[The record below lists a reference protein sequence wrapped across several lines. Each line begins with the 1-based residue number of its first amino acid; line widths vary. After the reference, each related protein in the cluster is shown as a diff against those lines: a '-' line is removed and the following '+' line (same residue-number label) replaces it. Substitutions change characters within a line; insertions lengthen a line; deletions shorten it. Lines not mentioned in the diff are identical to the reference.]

1 MKHNLLKGRRLT
13 AAMLITL
20 CTSTMWGE
28 SFPIDL
34 TFSGRGESTD
44 VQKVTVTNL
53 SHPEIAPVTLSG
65 TDILR
70 LADEETITPIEHVE
84 ETKVLSEP
92 ILTPNPA
99 LGDGTL
105 IFDARQD
112 GPVHISIYNTS
123 GMLLD
128 AATLNASKGR
138 NTARIPSQG
147 KGIFIVNIE
156 GQGVK
161 NSTRWIGNGSKSFS
175 GIALGGAQQWGES
188 NLSVKNAFRAPAQ
201 KRSKGMADVVL
212 MPFTPGDILRF
223 EGTSGKMKTIMHVSP
238 ESSHAVTFDFFRCE
252 DANGYNYPIVR
263 IGDMLWMLED
273 LKPVKMAGLTKTS
286 STNIWKSIE
295 PNDAAEFE
303 NNGKAY
309 YTVNG
314 GRLAMPEGWE
324 MPSIDEIYAMIKE
337 LQADTMKLGDFL
349 KDRGF
354 EDWPRP
360 LIEGPDTI
368 HLQLMPN
375 GYINPDGELTND
387 EITGAWLTRNTMR
400 HGRPVSYEIS
410 SLNTKFRPQV
420 IHEDRCAFAL
430 RGCRPAPSVYMP
442 GTPIFLD
449 ERQ

>member
-1 MKHNLLKGRRLT
+1 
-13 AAMLITL
+13 MLITL

-65 TDILR
+65 ADILR
-70 LADEETITPIEHVE
+70 LADEETITPIERIE

-112 GPVHISIYNTS
+112 GPVHISIYSTS

-161 NSTRWIGNGSKSFS
+161 NSTRWICNGSKSFS

-188 NLSVKNAFRAPAQ
+188 NLSGKNVFRTPAQ
-201 KRSKGMADVVL
+201 KRAKGMADVVL

-286 STNIWKSIE
+286 STNIWKSID
-295 PNDAAEFE
+295 PNDAAEF
-303 NNGKAY
+303 
-309 YTVNG
+309 
-314 GRLAMPEGWE
+314 
-324 MPSIDEIYAMIKE
+324 
-337 LQADTMKLGDFL
+337 
-349 KDRGF
+349 
-354 EDWPRP
+354 
-360 LIEGPDTI
+360 
-368 HLQLMPN
+368 
-375 GYINPDGELTND
+375 
-387 EITGAWLTRNTMR
+387 
-400 HGRPVSYEIS
+400 
-410 SLNTKFRPQV
+410 
-420 IHEDRCAFAL
+420 
-430 RGCRPAPSVYMP
+430 
-442 GTPIFLD
+442 
-449 ERQ
+449 